1 MVQTEIS
8 QFTRECNDWRETL
21 RSHRDELH
29 QMQTTLQKAVNHPLS
44 KEEQTELEHL
54 QNQLH
59 IQLINIHDLKHAVK
73 LHDRKLSHEVSG
85 KADAQFSDNVS
96 AYHENLYD
104 NYQSLETTLSE
115 LRSDLNHFITS
126 IH

>member
-1 MVQTEIS
+1 MVDTEIS
-8 QFTRECNDWRETL
+8 QFTRECNDWKETL

-73 LHDRKLSHEVSG
+73 LHDRKLHSEVSESSNVPS
-85 KADAQFSDNVS
+85 SDNVS
-96 AYHENLYD
+96 TYHENLYD
-104 NYQSLETTLSE
+104 NYQSLESTLTE
-115 LRSDLNHFITS
+115 LRDDLNHFVS
-126 IH
+126 VIH